1 MAWLRPGTD
10 LKGRDIALRCPRRA
24 ESRPNR
30 GSEKTGLEISGDRRP
45 YAMLGD
51 GDGAAR
57 RPYPEL
63 VKNSVQMRPMAR
75 VRGNTM
81 DSNTDRAPKNGP

>member
-1 MAWLRPGTD
+1 
-10 LKGRDIALRCPRRA
+10 
-24 ESRPNR
+24 
-30 GSEKTGLEISGDRRP
+30 
-45 YAMLGD
+45 MLGD